1 MKLSEIE
8 RRQIDNAYD
17 MLRGCMNR
25 MCITDDVYE
34 FESLYKSAGFHL
46 KRLFELN
53 KKRLFED

>member
-1 MKLSEIE
+1 MQDMKRQQIE
-8 RRQIDNAYD
+8 NAYD

-34 FESLYKSAGFHL
+34 FESLYKSADIYL
-46 KRLFELN
+46 KQLFELN